1 MSVRPSVTR
10 RYSVKMAKHI
20 IKHFH
25 HRVATPFQLF
35 HTERYSNMY
44 HRCLPLTG
52 ASNAVVVKKIAIFD
66 LYFSLSLK
74 QYKTEP

>member
-1 MSVRPSVTR
+1 
-10 RYSVKMAKHI
+10 MAKHI

-52 ASNAVVVKKIAIFD
+52 TSNAVVVKKNRDFWPIFLFISETIQDRAIV
-66 LYFSLSLK
+66 
-74 QYKTEP
+74 TMECE